1 MFTTAKGEFK
11 DRFNGARLKKKQAAA
26 TLRSRTAGS
35 QDESR
40 CSAIHKFNGSDTLKA
55 PAFPQKADPSLR
67 PAPVP
72 QSRDGKEK
80 ARDCV
85 RDDTW
90 VLCFSCYGVSPA
102 AAGAAAAERAASSST
117 KTTSAAAE
125 TSTTESASTPAAA
138 AHGAGDQRANPPAA
152 ATASTASGAAAR
164 HDRVQNE
171 NDNSQDEESQQATGI
186 ALTRVAGP
194 GGGWGRAAERDAAI
208 LRDHIGDAAG

>member
-102 AAGAAAAERAASSST
+102 AAGAAAAERAAASST
-117 KTTSAAAE
+117 K
-125 TSTTESASTPAAA
+125 
-138 AHGAGDQRANPPAA
+138 
-152 ATASTASGAAAR
+152 ATAAAAAR

-171 NDNSQDEESQQATGI
+171 DEYSQNEESEQTAGI

-208 LRDHIGDAAG
+208 